1 MYVSHHYLS
10 FHVNRH
16 QKVNLRVL
24 YQRTLRIFNFSFLSL
39 QIKNMVVTCQ
49 EIDNCS
55 FGSWY
60 PRFKAVTFKSKI
72 VPLSKEFIH
81 YLNAES
87 IYLPK
92 DG

>member
-1 MYVSHHYLS
+1 
-10 FHVNRH
+10 
-16 QKVNLRVL
+16 
-24 YQRTLRIFNFSFLSL
+24 
-39 QIKNMVVTCQ
+39 MVVTCQ

-92 DG
+92 DGQPQAAATLEEIDSDLEDDYDQEEDENKMPLKKQ